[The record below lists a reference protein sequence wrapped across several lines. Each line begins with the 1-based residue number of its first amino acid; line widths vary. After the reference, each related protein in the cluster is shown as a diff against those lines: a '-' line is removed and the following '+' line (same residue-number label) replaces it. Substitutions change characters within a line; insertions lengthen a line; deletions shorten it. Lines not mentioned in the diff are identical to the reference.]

1 MKNSISCLAGFT
13 LAASSIGVVPPTQA
27 QEALDAETIRNLNCT
42 LRMTSD
48 YVTDTIMMQDV
59 AASAAECKAIC
70 AKFASSSLLSI
81 KDEVKVLRYAC
92 DYRGRIVERRN
103 LK

>member
-1 MKNSISCLAGFT
+1 MKSSISCLAGFT
-13 LAASSIGVVPPTQA
+13 LAASGIAVVPPAQA
-27 QEALDAETIRNLNCT
+27 QEPLDAETIRNLNCT

-70 AKFASSSLLSI
+70 AKFASSSLLSM
-81 KDEVKVLRYAC
+81 KDEVKVLRYTC